1 MKNKLLGQVG
11 IGFIVLTI
19 ISIIGTVFY
28 SIFEGFSILEAFY
41 MTIITISTTGFK
53 EVRPLSEAGMVVT
66 IFIII
71 SGVLTIA
78 YTGGKAAQLII
89 ETQLFRRKRMS
100 KQVQQL
106 KNHYIVCGYG
116 RMGREVCDTLEENG
130 ESFVV
135 IDNDQD
141 KIDELIAKGFL
152 FIQGDGASD
161 ETLMQAGID
170 KAKGLAAVVK
180 SDAENIFITLSA
192 RLLKKDLFVVAR
204 AIEERTESKLLKAGA
219 DRVVKPYELGG
230 KRIVH
235 LLLKPGVTDFIEG
248 VARKKGIDI
257 HLEEILIQGPCSLV
271 DKTLAE
277 SPLRKDLNVMV
288 IAISKGNG
296 KFIYNPRSNEK
307 IQIGD
312 KLIVIAETDNLT
324 KLNKLVSGD
333 N

>member
-1 MKNKLLGQVG
+1 MKSKLLGQVG
-11 IGFIVLTI
+11 IGFFVLTI
-19 ISIIGTVFY
+19 ITIIGTVFY

-100 KQVQQL
+100 KQVQKL
-106 KNHYIVCGYG
+106 ENHYIVCGYG

-135 IDNDQD
+135 IDNNQD
-141 KIDELIAKGFL
+141 KIDELVEKGFL

-161 ETLMQAGID
+161 ETLIQAGIES
-170 KAKGLAAVVK
+170 AKGLAAVVK

-192 RLLKKDLFVVAR
+192 RLLRKDLFVVAR
-204 AIEERTESKLLKAGA
+204 AIEESTESKLTKAGA
-219 DRVVKPYELGG
+219 NRVVKPYELGG

-257 HLEEILIQGPCSLV
+257 HLEEILIEGPCSLV

-288 IAISKGNG
+288 IAIYKEDG
-296 KFIYNPRSNEK
+296 KFIYNPRSTEK
-307 IQIGD
+307 IEIGD

-324 KLNKLVSGD
+324 KLNKIVLGG
-333 N
+333 